1 MSRAI
6 SMDLRE
12 RAMAR
17 LDEGQTVRKVA
28 EALSVAPSSVVK
40 WSQRRR
46 ATGSCAPGKPGGRR
60 PRKIVGDHEA
70 WLLKRLGTAFTLR
83 GLVDELAARGLE
95 VDCRTVWNA
104 VHRAGYSFKK
114 KPCTPPSNCERT
126 SPAAG
131 SAGSATRNELTR
143 AAWSSLTRPGQRPTW
158 RRCAAGRQGAS
169 A

>member
-28 EALSVAPSSVVK
+28 EALCVAPSSVVK

-46 ATGSCAPGKPGGRR
+46 ATGSCAPGKLGGRR

-70 WLLKRLGTAFTLR
+70 WLLKRIGTAFTLR

-104 VHRAGYSFKK
+104 VHRAGYSFKRLI
-114 KPCTPPSNCERT
+114 PLTHPDQHIVVQRDGVEG
-126 SPAAG
+126 PAG
-131 SAGSATRNELTR
+131 NEESVSGLYF
-143 AAWSSLTRPGQRPTW
+143 G
-158 RRCAAGRQGAS
+158 
-169 A
+169 